1 MNYQQTLTYLFEQL
15 PMYQRMGKAAYKSD
29 LTNTIE
35 LCKILGNPENKFKSI
50 HVAGTNGKGS
60 TSHMLASV
68 FQEAGYKVGL
78 YTSPHLKD
86 FRERV
91 KINGEMISE
100 NYVVDFVEKYK
111 SQFELINLSFFE
123 WTVGLAFTFFSE
135 QKVDIAIIETGLGG
149 RLDSTNV
156 VTPELSI
163 ITNIGIDH
171 TQFLGET
178 LKEIAGEKAGIIKT
192 NIPVVIS
199 EEQEEIKTVF
209 NDKANALNSPIYFA
223 SKVIKNTYE
232 SDLKGLYQAKNI
244 KGVVLAISILKENG
258 WMITE
263 DNLKNGLL
271 NVVENTGLLGRWQTL
286 ITDPLVI
293 CDTGHNEAGIKEVLT
308 QLSHI
313 KYNKLHVVFGAVNDK
328 SIDKILDMLPKTA
341 TYYFCQAKIPRAL
354 DVNELSVLAKAKGLK
369 GVSFKS
375 VAEALLGAKNKAD
388 KDDLIF
394 VGGSTFVVAEV
405 I

>member
-15 PMYQRMGKAAYKSD
+15 PMYQRMGKAAYKAD

-50 HVAGTNGKGS
+50 HIAGTNGKGS

-68 FQEAGYKVGL
+68 LQEAGYKVGL

-100 NYVVDFVEKYK
+100 NQVIDFVEQYK
-111 SQFELINLSFFE
+111 LQFKLINLSFFE
-123 WTVGLAFTFFSE
+123 WTVGLAFTFFAE
-135 QKVDIAIIETGLGG
+135 EKVDIAIIETGLGG

-156 VTPELSI
+156 VTPEI
-163 ITNIGIDH
+163 AVITNIGIDH

-178 LKEIAGEKAGIIKT
+178 IQEIAGEKAGIIKA
-192 NIPVVIS
+192 NIPIIIS
-199 EEQEEIKTVF
+199 EEQEDIKAVF
-209 NDKANALNSPIYFA
+209 FDKANALNAPIYFA
-223 SKVIKNTYE
+223 SNIVNTNYE
-232 SDLKGLYQAKNI
+232 SDLKGIYQTKNI
-244 KGVVLAISILKENG
+244 KGVVLATSILRENG
-258 WMITE
+258 WLISE

-286 ITDPLVI
+286 STNPLII
-293 CDTGHNEAGIKEVLT
+293 CDTGHNEAGIKEILT
-308 QLSHI
+308 QLNTL
-313 KYNKLHVVFGAVNDK
+313 KYNKLHFVFGAVNDK
-328 SIDKILDMLPKTA
+328 SIDKILALLPKTA
-341 TYYFCQAKIPRAL
+341 SYYFCQAKIPRAL
-354 DVNELSVLAKAKGLK
+354 DVNELSVLAKEKGLK
-369 GVSFKS
+369 GGSYKS
-375 VAEALLGAKNKAD
+375 VEEALFAAKNNFNNE
-388 KDDLIF
+388 DLIF

-405 I
+405 V